1 MQKAVNHVGL
11 SVDDVYVSWVLKRRP
26 TKKYDQDE
34 TRRICMRHLKDQLSE
49 IKPKIVVCLGNV
61 AVQSFFRD
69 ESVDVK
75 GLRGQV
81 HQINGVDV
89 ITAYH
94 PLALRR
100 RPNLWPGFVE
110 DRKLVTNTYQH
121 KI

>member
-1 MQKAVNHVGL
+1 
-11 SVDDVYVSWVLKRRP
+11 
-26 TKKYDQDE
+26 
-34 TRRICMRHLKDQLSE
+34 MRHLKDQLSE
-49 IKPKIVVCLGNV
+49 IKPKIVVCLGKV
-61 AVQSFFRD
+61 AVQSSFRD

-81 HQINGVDV
+81 HQINGVDL

-100 RPNLWPGFVE
+100 QPNLWPGFVE
-110 DRKLVTNTYQH
+110 DWKLVTNTYQH